1 MTDLRQRLRRYGLRP
16 RKGLGQHFL
25 AWPQVLDR
33 IADAAELQPHET
45 VLEIGPGLGD
55 LTARLAQRAARV
67 VAVEVDPRMRWPL
80 AEVQQAHPNIEV
92 VFGDIL
98 QHDPAALVGSTPYV
112 VVANLPYNI
121 TAAVTRHVLQAEPR
135 PARLVLL
142 VQREVAERMAA
153 APPRMS
159 LLTLLVQLYG
169 QPRVLFRVPPAAFV
183 PRPKVESAV
192 VRIDMLPTPRVPEAR
207 LPLFWRLARAAFAQK
222 RKQVRNSLAAGLRL
236 SKAEVQAWLQRARV
250 EPTARAEALDWD
262 AWQRLLAT
270 APIARLGGEATA
282 ARP

>member
-1 MTDLRQRLRRYGLRP
+1 MMDLRQRLRRYGLHP

-33 IADAAELQPHET
+33 IADAAALQPHET

-55 LTARLAQRAARV
+55 LTVRLAQRAARV

-98 QHDPAALVGSTPYV
+98 QHDPAALVGSAPYV

-121 TAAVTRHVLQAEPR
+121 TAAVTRHLLQAEPR

-192 VRIDMLPTPRVPEAR
+192 VRIDTLPTPRLPAAR
-207 LPLFWRLARAAFAQK
+207 IPLFWRLARAAFAQK
-222 RKQVRNSLAAGLRL
+222 RKQVRNSLAAGLGL
-236 SKAEVQAWLQRARV
+236 PKAQVQAWLQRARV
-250 EPTARAEALDWD
+250 EPTSRAEALDWD
-262 AWQRLLAT
+262 AWQRLLDT
-270 APIARLGGEATA
+270 APLAHLGG
-282 ARP
+282 